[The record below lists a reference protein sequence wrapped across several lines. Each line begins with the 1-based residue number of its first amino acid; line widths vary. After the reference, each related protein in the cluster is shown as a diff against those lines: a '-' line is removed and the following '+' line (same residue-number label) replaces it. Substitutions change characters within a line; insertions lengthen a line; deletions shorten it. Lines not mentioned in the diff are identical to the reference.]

1 MFESN
6 RAKSQGNGSMRNSL
20 GDELA
25 TFRLFRFSAQT
36 SQSGRVGNTYR
47 WPFPAITARK
57 RDGFTLVELLVV
69 IAIIGILIALL
80 LPAVQAAREAAR
92 RMQCSNNLKQVGL
105 ALQNYHSGHEVF
117 PYGAHDLGPNVLN
130 VIGHSW
136 WPRIFPFLEQD
147 PTAEYDYH
155 ANWIV
160 TSPHNQGLVGDQVY
174 PFMQCPSSNLPRMS
188 PFTTF
193 SIQGAMYVGIAGA
206 VDHNST
212 KSAGHQG
219 SIGDVSAGGVLLY
232 KDQVGI
238 RDISDG
244 TSNTMM
250 VGEQS
255 DWCRDA
261 YGTTM
266 NCRSDCGHGFTTGA
280 RDLDWDERTFNLT
293 SVRHPINEKSSTAL
307 GVLENCGTN
316 HPILSAHPGGAQ
328 VLLAD
333 ASVQFLPDETELK
346 LLYNLANR
354 NDGNVEEA
362 SY

>member
-1 MFESN
+1 MFW
-6 RAKSQGNGSMRNSL
+6 L
-20 GDELA
+20 L
-25 TFRLFRFSAQT
+25 RLLVLT
-36 SQSGRVGNTYR
+36 SENGRVGNVLR
-47 WPFPAITARK
+47 GSFPGITARK
-57 RDGFTLVELLVV
+57 RKGFTLVELLVV

-117 PYGAHDLGPNVLN
+117 PYGAHDLGPKVTN

-147 PTAEYDYH
+147 PTAKYDYH
-155 ANWIV
+155 ANWIA

-174 PFMQCPSSNLPRMS
+174 NFMQCPSSNLPRMS
-188 PFTTF
+188 SFGSF
-193 SIQGAMYVGIAGA
+193 SIQCPMYVGIAGA
-206 VDHNST
+206 VDHSSS
-212 KSAGHQG
+212 KAAGHQG
-219 SIGDVSAGGVLLY
+219 SIGDISAGGVLLY
-232 KDQVGI
+232 KDHVGI

-261 YGTTM
+261 AGTTV
-266 NCRSDCGHGFTTGA
+266 NCRSDCGHGFTTGV
-280 RDLDWDERTFNLT
+280 RDLGWDQRTFNLT
-293 SVRHPINEKSSTAL
+293 TVRHPINEKSSTAL
-307 GVLENCGTN
+307 GVLVNCGTN
-316 HPILSAHPGGAQ
+316 HAIQSAHSGGAQ

-333 ASVQFLPDETELK
+333 GSVQFLADETELK

-354 NDGNVEEA
+354 NDGNVDEA
-362 SY
+362 LH

>member
-1 MFESN
+1 M
-6 RAKSQGNGSMRNSL
+6 
-20 GDELA
+20 
-25 TFRLFRFSAQT
+25 FRLLWLPVQIFEC
-36 SQSGRVGNTYR
+36 GRVVDTHSESPRSKVGQNPR
-47 WPFPAITARK
+47 
-57 RDGFTLVELLVV
+57 GFTLVELLVV

-92 RMQCSNNLKQVGL
+92 RMQCSNNLKQIGL

-117 PYGAHDLGPNVLN
+117 PYGVHDLGPKVTN

-147 PTAEYDYH
+147 PMAEYDYH
-155 ANWIV
+155 ENWIA
-160 TSPHNQGLVGDQVY
+160 TSPHNQGVVGDQVY
-174 PFMQCPSSNLPRMS
+174 NFMQCPSSSLPRMS
-188 PFTTF
+188 SFGNF
-193 SIQGAMYVGIAGA
+193 SIQGPMYVGIAGA
-206 VDHNST
+206 VDHST
-212 KSAGHQG
+212 TKAAGHQG

-232 KDQVGI
+232 KDHVGI

-261 YGTTM
+261 SGATM

-280 RDLDWDERTFNLT
+280 RDLDWDQRTFNLT
-293 SVRHPINEKSSTAL
+293 TVRHPINEKSSTAL
-307 GVLENCGTN
+307 GVLANCGTN
-316 HPILSAHPGGAQ
+316 HPIQSSHPGGAQ

-333 ASVQFLPDETELK
+333 GSIQFLVDETDLQV
-346 LLYNLANR
+346 LYNLANR
-354 NDGNVEEA
+354 NDGNVDEA
-362 SY
+362 MP